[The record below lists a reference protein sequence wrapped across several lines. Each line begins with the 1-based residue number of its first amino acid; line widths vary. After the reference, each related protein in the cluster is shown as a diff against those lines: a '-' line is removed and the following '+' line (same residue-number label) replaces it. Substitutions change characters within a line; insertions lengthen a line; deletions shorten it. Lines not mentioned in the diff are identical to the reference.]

1 MFRGCEKGASGNP
14 KIKTQDAPKEPSTSA
29 TENVLERS
37 ATALIAT
44 NPPNQASIIALAECL
59 GGSLVLSPF
68 SFSKKFIQDAAFL
81 LLPISLFDCLTIQIY
96 LKLLA
101 TLYRLLCLTQSKK

>member
-14 KIKTQDAPKEPSTSA
+14 KTKTQDAPKEPSTSA

-37 ATALIAT
+37 ATALIAR

-59 GGSLVLSPF
+59 GGSFVLSPC
-68 SFSKKFIQDAAFL
+68 SFCQKLIQDAAFL
-81 LLPISLFDCLTIQIY
+81 LLPAKLFDCLTMLIH

-101 TLYRLLCLTQSKK
+101 ILYRLVCLTQSKK